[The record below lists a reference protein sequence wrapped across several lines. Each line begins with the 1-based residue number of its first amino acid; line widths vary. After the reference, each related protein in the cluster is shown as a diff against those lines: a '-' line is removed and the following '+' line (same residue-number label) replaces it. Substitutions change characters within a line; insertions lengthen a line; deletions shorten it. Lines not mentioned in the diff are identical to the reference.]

1 MEGSVVN
8 YRKGRHTQNT
18 SQAVIKIES
27 INKKEAAGE
36 LKGKKVIWKSPRGKE
51 LIGRIFKAHGNK
63 GAVLAKF
70 DKGLPGQAIGTKVKI
85 E

>member
-18 SQAVIKIES
+18 SQAVIKVHGF
-27 INKKEAAGE
+27 NKKEDANE
-36 LKGKKVIWKSPRGKE
+36 LKGKKVVWKSPKGKE
-51 LIGRIFKAHGNK
+51 LIGRILKAHGNK

-70 DKGLPGQAIGTKVKI
+70 DKGLPGQAIGTKVSI